1 MSWEIMRTE
10 TGPCECGEGTETFT
24 FEMDDW
30 NRTRSSTEIHCPK
43 CREKKQRQIEAEQ
56 SRERKRDEHLQR
68 ARQLATERYLAQW
81 LALFAGMTKK
91 AAWERTPEGPAIRLW
106 GRSTNASNTPAALT
120 NTWSGV

>member
-24 FEMDDW
+24 SEMDDW
-30 NRTRSSTEIHCPK
+30 NRTRSSTEIQCPK

-56 SRERKRDEHLQR
+56 ACDKKRDDLLQR
-68 ARQLATERYLAQW
+68 AQQLMTERYLPKW

-91 AAWERTPEGPAIRLW
+91 AALANI
-106 GRSTNASNTPAALT
+106 
-120 NTWSGV
+120 WSGV